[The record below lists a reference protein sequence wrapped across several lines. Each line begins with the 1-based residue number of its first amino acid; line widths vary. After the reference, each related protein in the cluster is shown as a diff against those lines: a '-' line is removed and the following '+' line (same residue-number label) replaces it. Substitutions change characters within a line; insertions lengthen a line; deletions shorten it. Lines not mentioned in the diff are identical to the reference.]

1 MPTLFDSLKEPVREL
16 VKKSPD
22 NPITRSVLRKHG
34 FIIPSNL
41 SGVNKVIDFI
51 NNSKPPKI
59 QSTSSVNIRNVNPT
73 PNNRDTRIQ
82 SYLDVDVYYS
92 ETEYG
97 SCTYSVSRSGS
108 ESVRVPIDIIR
119 EAILEDDDGKILD
132 YIRDNLNRDGM
143 DDYDDYVYENH
154 DYSDSD
160 HYEDDVN
167 YNMARDLISRY
178 INAYGDP
185 NEETEDDDIVSENE
199 SDESE

>member
-41 SGVNKVIDFI
+41 LGVNKVIDFI

-59 QSTSSVNIRNVNPT
+59 QSTSNVNIRTVNPT
-73 PNNRDTRIQ
+73 TNYRTQ
-82 SYLDVDVYYS
+82 SYLDVDVSYS

-97 SCTYSVSRSGS
+97 SCSYSVSRSGS
-108 ESVRVPIDIIR
+108 ESVRVPTNIIR
-119 EAILEDDDGKILD
+119 EAILEDDDDKILD
-132 YIRDNLNRDGM
+132 YIRDNLNRDCM
-143 DDYDDYVYENH
+143 DDYDDYNYENH

-167 YNMARDLISRY
+167 YNMARDLRSRY
-178 INAYGDP
+178 IDAYGDP
-185 NEETEDDDIVSENE
+185 NEETEDDEIVSENE
-199 SDESE
+199 SESEDE

>member
-41 SGVNKVIDFI
+41 LGVNKVIDFI

-59 QSTSSVNIRNVNPT
+59 QITGSVNIRTVNPT
-73 PNNRDTRIQ
+73 TNYRTQ
-82 SYLDVDVYYS
+82 SYLDVDVSYS

-97 SCTYSVSRSGS
+97 SCSYSVSRSGS
-108 ESVRVPIDIIR
+108 ESVRVPTNIIR
-119 EAILEDDDGKILD
+119 EAILEDDDDKILD

-143 DDYDDYVYENH
+143 DDFDDYNYENYE
-154 DYSDSD
+154 YSDSD

-167 YNMARDLISRY
+167 YSMARDLRSRY
-178 INAYGDP
+178 IDAYGDP
-185 NEETEDDDIVSENE
+185 NEETEDD
-199 SDESE
+199 ESESESESEDE